1 MSAPLER
8 RADAVAHHWEGETVG
23 APSAGVGKPL
33 RVLIAENHADL
44 SDSLA
49 RIIDSE
55 PDMRCVG
62 QVASAA
68 AVLPAVQGTRAD
80 VLVLDLGLKGGSG
93 FELIEGL
100 TSSVPELCIVVFS
113 GLCND
118 VLARE
123 LLHRGA
129 AAFVTKG
136 CDPSVLL
143 DELRRSA
150 GRPDH
155 GRMQRPSA

>member
-1 MSAPLER
+1 
-8 RADAVAHHWEGETVG
+8 VG
-23 APSAGVGKPL
+23 VENIRLGKPL

-44 SDSLA
+44 SETLA
-49 RIIDSE
+49 QIIDSE
-55 PDMRCVG
+55 PDMHCVG

-68 AVLPAVQGTRAD
+68 AVLPAVQGSGAN
-80 VLVLDLGLKGGSG
+80 VLVLDLGLQGGSG

-100 TSSVPELCIVVFS
+100 TSRVPQLRIVVFS
-113 GLCND
+113 GLSND

-123 LLHRGA
+123 ILHRGA

-143 DELRRSA
+143 GELRRSSVT
-150 GRPDH
+150 G
-155 GRMQRPSA
+155 